1 MQGYPLNPMDKQQT
15 AVLGGFAGQMLGER
29 VNKSQESPCDQAL
42 KKIHAAIAR
51 LTGANGTLNS
61 RISKVVP
68 QLLAGEADAAKMSA
82 PEPGTSSLITELFSI
97 ARLIDQQ
104 ASAVEYLNDRIEL

>member
-1 MQGYPLNPMDKQQT
+1 MQGYPLNPMDKQQA
-15 AVLGGFAGQMLGER
+15 AVLGGLGGQMVGER

-42 KKIHAAIAR
+42 KKIHAAIDR
-51 LTGANGTLNS
+51 LNSANSTLNS

-68 QLLAGEADAAKMSA
+68 QVVGEGAAGQASV
-82 PEPGTSSLITELFSI
+82 PEPGTSSLVTELFSI

-104 ASAVEYLNDRIEL
+104 ASAVEYLNNRIEL

>member
-1 MQGYPLNPMDKQQT
+1 MNEALRAGLSG
-15 AVLGGFAGQMLGER
+15 ASIGGPAAQFASQRSYAEI
-29 VNKSQESPCDQAL
+29 QESPCDQAL
-42 KKIHAAIAR
+42 KKIHAAIDR
-51 LTGANGTLNS
+51 LNSANSTLNS

-68 QLLAGEADAAKMSA
+68 QMLAEGTNAQAAA

-104 ASAVEYLNDRIEL
+104 ASAVEYLNNRIEL